1 MSRISICFVA
11 ILVLFG
17 LSVFA
22 QSTAQ
27 ISGSVQDAS
36 GAAVPGAEIKATQT
50 DTGAVRTATTGAEG
64 GYVLANLP
72 TGPYRIEVS
81 KAGFAPFVQTGIVLQ
96 VSSSPNV
103 DITLKVGGVSDQVQV
118 EANAALVETERTGI
132 GNVIENQ
139 RIIEL
144 PLNGRNVNDL
154 ISLAGAAIPVS
165 PSGGYSIPGSVSI
178 VVAGGQT
185 SGVSYWMDGA
195 FYNNPADGTGLA
207 FPFPDALQEF
217 KVETSSLTAQY
228 GVHAGASINA
238 VSKSG
243 TNTYHGDVFEFLRNG
258 AVNARNFFAVTSV
271 NGQTVP
277 VPDNLKRNQF
287 GGTFGAP
294 IKKDKLFYFVGYQD
308 TKVSQFAQAPA
319 PGFVATA
326 DMLRGDF
333 TQVTSPACN
342 NGTQIKLAAPFVNN
356 MIDPSLLSP
365 AAVKIAKTLPTSSSG
380 CGRVDFGA
388 PTKNDLWQVL
398 GRVDY
403 QLNQKHSMFGRYM
416 NTAFYQQNG
425 YALTGNILATAL
437 ASSAGRDSLATSAAF
452 GDTYLLSSTVVNS
465 FRASFNRIGN
475 SPFQK
480 PYYSAC
486 DEGVKITCFLPGNTN
501 INVTGGFLIGGCCV
515 INTTLAPTTYQLGDD
530 VSIVRGA
537 HQFAFGYTEYQY
549 RSSTIAY
556 VFAQGNWAFNGS
568 ATATTGQ
575 NGLGLAD
582 FLTGKATTFTQSA
595 PNTLLTRKNY
605 ISLYAQDTW
614 KINSR
619 LTANY
624 GVRWEPFI
632 PQTMTNGAV
641 YNFDAAKFSAGIKS
655 SVFSNAPSGLR
666 FPGDAGFAGNAGM
679 DHRWNLF
686 APRVGLAWDPKGDGK
701 MVLRASYGL
710 AYDFVSAAFYANTAT
725 APPWANTTT
734 IRGIKFDDPWANIPG
749 GNFFPYAFGPNAP
762 FAASGTYIA
771 LKPDAKATTVNQWN
785 FAIQRQFGSSWL
797 ATATYVGSETAH
809 LWQTYQLNPAQFI
822 AGNCPAGIYGLT
834 APGACSTAGNINQRR
849 IFSLQRPADGNLI
862 GYMDQFTDGGTASYN
877 GLLLSLQKRLSKGVS
892 MSANYTWSHCI
903 GDETQT
909 SGVGGSAVGYT
920 DINNRRFDRS
930 NCDSRQIAGSLSAD
944 RRQIFNLTTVAQS
957 PKFANNTT
965 RMLASGWKLAV
976 IYRATSGYWLSAYT
990 ATDRQLSGQN
1000 NERLNQVLADPLC
1013 ANPGPDCW
1021 INPAAYATPALGTLG
1036 TSGKAN
1042 ILGPK
1047 FFQLDTA
1054 VSRDFRVHEG
1064 VGLEFRAEAF
1074 NLTNSF
1080 RAGNSSNGLSGVV
1093 TSQTNTFG
1101 KITSALDPRILQF
1114 AMKVVF

>member
-1 MSRISICFVA
+1 MLRA
-11 ILVLFG
+11 TK
-17 LSVFA
+17 VFLCLALLGASLLA

-27 ISGSVQDAS
+27 IQGSVQDAS
-36 GAAVPGAEIKATQT
+36 GAAVPGAEVKATQT
-50 DTGAVRTATTGAEG
+50 QTGALRTVTSGADG

-72 TGPYRIEVS
+72 IGPYRVEVS
-81 KAGFAPFVQTGIVLQ
+81 RAGFSTYVQTGIVLQ
-96 VSSSPNV
+96 VASSPSV

-154 ISLAGAAIPVS
+154 ITLSGAAIPVS
-165 PSGGYSIPGSVSI
+165 PGGGYSIPGSVSI

-195 FYNNPADGTGLA
+195 LYNNPADGTGLP

-217 KVETSSLTAQY
+217 KVETSSLNAQN
-228 GVHAGASINA
+228 GVHAGASVNA
-238 VSKSG
+238 VSKTG
-243 TNTYHGDVFEFLRNG
+243 TNGYHGDVFEFLRNG
-258 AVNARNFFAVTSV
+258 AVNGRNFFS
-271 NGQTVP
+271 P
-277 VPDNLKRNQF
+277 IPDNLKRNQF

-294 IKKDKLFYFVGYQD
+294 IQKDKLFYFVGYQD
-308 TKVSQFAQAPA
+308 TKVSQFAPAPA

-326 DMLRGDF
+326 DMMIGDF
-333 TQVTSPACN
+333 SKVTAPGCN
-342 NGTQIKLAAPFVNN
+342 NGTQLKLAAPFSSDNR
-356 MIDPSLLSP
+356 IDPLTFSP
-365 AAVKIAKTLPTSSSG
+365 AAVKIAKTLPTTSDA
-380 CGRVDFGA
+380 CGRVLFGA
-388 PTKNDLWQVL
+388 PTKNDTWQVL

-403 QLNQKHSMFGRYM
+403 QLSAKHNIFGRYM

-425 YALTGNILATAL
+425 YALTKNILATAL
-437 ASSAGRDSLATSAAF
+437 ASSAGRNSLATAVAF
-452 GDTYLLSSTVVNS
+452 GSTYLVSSTVVNS
-465 FRASFNRIGN
+465 FRASFNRTAN
-475 SPFQK
+475 SPFQE

-501 INVTGGFLIGGCCV
+501 INVGGGSMLIGGCCV

-530 VSIVRGA
+530 ISLVRGA
-537 HQFAFGYTEYQY
+537 HQFTFGYTQYQY
-549 RSSTIAY
+549 RSSTVAY

-568 ATATTGQ
+568 ATQTPGQ
-575 NGLGLAD
+575 SGLGWAD
-582 FLTGKATTFTQSA
+582 FLIGKATTFTQSS

-605 ISLYAQDTW
+605 VSLYAQDTW
-614 KINSR
+614 KITSH

-641 YNFDAAKFSAGIKS
+641 YNFDMAKFNAGTKS
-655 SVFSNAPSGLR
+655 SVFTNAPSGLR
-666 FPGDAGFAGNAGM
+666 FPGDDGFAGNAGM
-679 DHRWNLF
+679 NHQWNLF
-686 APRVGLAWDPKGDGK
+686 APRLGLAWDPKGDGK
-701 MVLRASYGL
+701 MVIRASYGL

-725 APPWANTTT
+725 APPFANTTT
-734 IRGIKFDDPWANIPG
+734 IRGVKFDDPWASIPG
-749 GNFFPYAFGPNAP
+749 GNFFPYAFGKSAP
-762 FAASGTYIA
+762 FAAAGTYIA

-785 FAIQRQFGSSWL
+785 FAIQRQFGKDWL
-797 ATATYVGSETAH
+797 ATATYVGSGTAH
-809 LWQTYQLNPAQFI
+809 LWQTYQLNPAPFI
-822 AGNCPAGIYGLT
+822 PGNCVAGQYGLT
-834 APGACSTAGNINQRR
+834 APGACSSAGNINQRR
-849 IFSLQRPADGNLI
+849 IFSQLRPADGNLI

-877 GLLLSLQKRLSKGVS
+877 GLLLSLQKRLSRSIS

-957 PKFANNTT
+957 PRFANNTART
-965 RMLASGWKLAV
+965 LASGWKLAV
-976 IYRATSGYWLSAYT
+976 IYRATSSYWLTAYT
-990 ATDRQLSGQN
+990 NGDRQLSGQN
-1000 NERLNQVLADPLC
+1000 NQRANQVLSDPLC

-1021 INPAAYATPALGTLG
+1021 INPAAYGVPALGTLG

-1042 ILGPK
+1042 IPGPK
-1047 FFQLDTA
+1047 FFQLDNA
-1054 VSRDFRVHEG
+1054 LSRDFRVHEG
-1064 VGLEFRAEAF
+1064 VSLEFRAEAF

-1080 RAGNSSNGLSGVV
+1080 RAGNSGNGLSGVV
-1093 TSQTNTFG
+1093 TTQVPTFG